1 MSPDFFPAGVPLPK
15 RLFDLCCSIPGL
27 ILLSPFMLLVV
38 ILILV
43 FDGWPVIF
51 LQERPGL
58 RSRLFKMAKF
68 RTMTT
73 TTELVSPDE
82 DGGRITWLGKFLRAT
97 SIDEWPQL
105 FNIMCGDMSLVG
117 PRPLLVQYLERYT
130 PEQARRHDVLPGM
143 TGWAQVNGR
152 NNLSW
157 RDKFIL
163 DVWYVDHW
171 TFWLDLR
178 ILWMSIKKVI
188 KREGITQEGSA
199 SAEEFK
205 G

>member
-1 MSPDFFPAGVPLPK
+1 MSPDLFPAGVPLSK

-27 ILLSPFMLLVV
+27 ILLSPFMLLVA
-38 ILILV
+38 ILILIL
-43 FDGWPVIF
+43 DGWPILF
-51 LQERPGL
+51 LQKRPGL
-58 RSRLFKMAKF
+58 RARIFKMAKF

-73 TTELVSPDE
+73 PAELVSPDA
-82 DGGRITWLGKFLRAT
+82 DAGRITWLGKILRAT
-97 SIDEWPQL
+97 SVDEWPQL
-105 FNIMCGDMSLVG
+105 FNILRGDMSLVG

-157 RDKFIL
+157 GDKFLL

-171 TFWLDLR
+171 TFGLDIR
-178 ILWMSIKKVI
+178 ILWMSIKKVLR
-188 KREGITQEGSA
+188 REGITQEGSA